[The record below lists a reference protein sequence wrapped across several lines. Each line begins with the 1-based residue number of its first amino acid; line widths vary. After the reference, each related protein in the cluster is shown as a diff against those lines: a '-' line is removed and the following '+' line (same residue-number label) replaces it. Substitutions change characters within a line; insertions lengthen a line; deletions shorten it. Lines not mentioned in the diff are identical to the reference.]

1 MDGTPAGRKDT
12 MEQLQGTL
20 ARYAWGTHDAIPS
33 LLGFEADGEPV
44 AEFWLGA
51 HPLSPSRVGGVA
63 LDAALEADP
72 AQLGE
77 RSGDEFGSLLPFLM
91 KVLSARHALSLQ
103 AHPSREQ
110 AVEGFAEEE
119 NRGIARDAAE
129 RVYRDDWPKPEIL
142 VALDEFH
149 TLYGFRSP
157 RITWQLFNQLG
168 VNDDVLKLLA
178 PLNARGGEAALQEV
192 FLDILAIEGNRLALV
207 HDVLRAARAHEHD
220 PGDAG
225 CLARTALEIDATF
238 PADPGIIAAMLMN
251 HVILRPGEAVYVP
264 AGCMHAH
271 LRGTGIEVMASS
283 DNVLRGGLTRKHIAV
298 DELVRVVDFGWTDP
312 EIITGTEVSAGAF
325 DYPTGCPEFDLWRLE
340 LTPGVPVAVPRDGFA
355 RIALVTEGAASF
367 RAGGDTLQLDRG
379 QALFLTAHDVGV
391 EARGAGQVFLA
402 GPGLA

>member
-1 MDGTPAGRKDT
+1 

-51 HPLSPSRVGGVA
+51 HPLSPSTLNGTP

-72 AQLGE
+72 GQLGAK
-77 RSGDEFGSLLPFLM
+77 SGNEFGHLLPFLM

-110 AVEGFAEEE
+110 AVEGYAEEE

-142 VALDEFH
+142 VALEEFH

-168 VNDDVLKLLA
+168 VNDDVRRLLA

-192 FLDILAIEGNRLALV
+192 FLDILAIEGERLALV
-207 HDVLRAARAHEHD
+207 HDVVRAAREHASD
-220 PGDAG
+220 PDDVGN
-225 CLARTALEIDATF
+225 LARTALEIDATF
-238 PADPGIIAAMLMN
+238 PADPGIIAGMLMN
-251 HVILRPGEAVYVP
+251 HVALAPGEAVYVP

-283 DNVLRGGLTRKHIAV
+283 DNVLRGGLTGKHIAV

-312 EIITGTEVSAGAF
+312 EILTGTEVSPGAF
-325 DYPTGCPEFDLWRLE
+325 DYPTACPEFDVWRLQ
-340 LTPGVPVAVPRDGFA
+340 LTPDAPVALPGDGFA

-367 RAGGDTLQLDRG
+367 GAGDDTLKLTRG
-379 QALFLTAHDVGV
+379 EAAFLTAQDVGIEV
-391 EARGAGQVFLA
+391 RGDGQVFLA
-402 GPGLA
+402 LPGLD